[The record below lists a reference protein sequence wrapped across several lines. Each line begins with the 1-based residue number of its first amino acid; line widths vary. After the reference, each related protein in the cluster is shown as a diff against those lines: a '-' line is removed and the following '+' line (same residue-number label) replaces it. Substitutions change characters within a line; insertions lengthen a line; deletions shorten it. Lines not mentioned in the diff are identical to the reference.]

1 MRAVTQKELDA
12 LVLAAETVRHEGA
25 RLSQLA
31 INVNTVTLGM
41 VADGRPADAVVF
53 GAGAVEAI
61 EAEKNRMY
69 ADFERAA
76 FNFTGEPRLPGEDA
90 EGYFYRIA
98 SMTEAETLLSPIR
111 NGLRLE
117 LWRKH

>member
-1 MRAVTQKELDA
+1 M
-12 LVLAAETVRHEGA
+12 LAAETVRHEGA
-25 RLSQLA
+25 RFSQLA
-31 INVNTVTLGM
+31 MNANAVTLGM
-41 VADGRPADAVVF
+41 VADSRPIDAVAF
-53 GAGAVEAI
+53 GAGAVGAI
-61 EAEKNRMY
+61 EAEKGRMY

-90 EGYFYRIA
+90 EGYFHRIA
-98 SMTEAETLLSPIR
+98 NMTEAEILLSPIR